1 MTALYPSPQ
10 TETYK
15 IMCLVPQPD
24 VQRLKRYRITPDE
37 PIAADAD
44 PFGMVRWNP
53 RLPGMLMAWHDVRD
67 GEAWTHS
74 AAWQAPSCGPSY

>member
-24 VQRLKRYRITPDE
+24 VQRLKRYRLTPDE
-37 PIAADAD
+37 PIAGVLKRLAFAQADLID
-44 PFGMVRWNP
+44 R
-53 RLPGMLMAWHDVRD
+53 R
-67 GEAWTHS
+67 
-74 AAWQAPSCGPSY
+74 QA